1 VPADQ
6 QLSPVNR
13 PEPVIAYV
21 ALGANLGDPVAA
33 LRQAVTALN
42 GLPLTQVR
50 RSSSLYQTAPQ
61 GMNSD
66 SAEVVAAP
74 GADYLNAVV
83 ELQTGLSAPA
93 LLDCLQQIEQAA
105 GRVRPYRNAPR
116 TLDLDLLLFGSARID
131 SARLTLPHPRMG
143 QRAFV
148 LVPLAEIAP
157 EKVTQA
163 QLAAVA
169 HQPIELQGKL
179 GDLAS
184 RRAPLVIRDPD

>member
-1 VPADQ
+1 MPAGQ
-6 QLSPVNR
+6 QRRPPVNQ

-21 ALGANLGDPVAA
+21 ALGANLGDAVAA
-33 LRQAVTALN
+33 LRQALIALN

-50 RSSSLYQTAPQ
+50 QCSSLYQTAPQ
-61 GMNSD
+61 GTD
-66 SAEVVAAP
+66 ADAGGVDAAT

-93 LLDCLQQIEQAA
+93 LLDQLLLIEQAA

-116 TLDLDLLLFGSARID
+116 TLDLDLLLYGSARID

-143 QRAFV
+143 RRAFV

-157 EKVTQA
+157 DRVSA
-163 QLAAVA
+163 GQLRAVQ
-169 HQPIELQGKL
+169 HQPVKRL
-179 GDLAS
+179 GPFG
-184 RRAPLVIRDPD
+184 R